1 MSTMNKESNVACAV
15 RAAGDG
21 ARAITNLQTRKL
33 TLSES
38 RNSLETMMLEAP
50 QLAAEWLGEPFEA
63 MKLSL

>member
-1 MSTMNKESNVACAV
+1 MSTMNEESSVACAG
-15 RAAGDG
+15 RASGDG

-50 QLAAEWLGEPFEA
+50 QLAAEWLGGTV
-63 MKLSL
+63 